1 MSMKWEIA
9 KSIYNKRIN
18 KQEINIFKPKMTSN
32 ATSNFPLR
40 INYARTQLCS
50 DWSKGGNSGSTMRPE
65 NCFRITSKFYT
76 TACKSTPAACV
87 GFLNFN
93 TEQERSNAWK
103 AFHTKFVRFCIM
115 IDESIKLVPY
125 MDDYTEPWT
134 DERFKQYFGLTDI
147 EWQLIDTVIKD

>member
-9 KSIYNKRIN
+9 KSIYNKNLAKTVIGR
-18 KQEINIFKPKMTSN
+18 FKENLTST
-32 ATSNFPLR
+32 AQTEFPLR
-40 INYARTQLCS
+40 MNYARTQLQEPHLNHRQGGALRLEDCYKLP
-50 DWSKGGNSGSTMRPE
+50 SKN
-65 NCFRITSKFYT
+65 YT

-93 TEQERSNAWK
+93 SEQERYNAWK

-115 IDESIKLVPY
+115 IDESIKLVPF

-134 DERFKQYFGLTDI
+134 DERFKEYFGLTDI